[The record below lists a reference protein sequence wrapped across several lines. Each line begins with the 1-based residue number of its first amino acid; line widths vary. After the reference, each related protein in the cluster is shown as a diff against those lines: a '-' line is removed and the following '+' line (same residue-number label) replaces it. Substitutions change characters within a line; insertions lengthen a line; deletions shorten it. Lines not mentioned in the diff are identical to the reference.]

1 MKNMA
6 KSLALILSILL
17 MTSIGLVTASSQDN
31 FSSSLMSSDRISRSR
46 VESLL
51 KEVEELLDEA
61 RKTIDQAEDAGLDVQ
76 IYRGVFEAAQAK
88 YQEGLELYNNGDY
101 DKAFSTLIY
110 VKTRVQIII
119 KALQGVVGEK
129 PSVKPSIQMVE
140 NKLKSLEDKYEEL
153 ESTVIQQTEL
163 ESLEDQLK
171 QAYELIAKA
180 KEILDVNYQAAYSL
194 LMKAEDILK
203 QVEEAIIV
211 SSHTTSRVTKTEVEA
226 SPVVVQPTPKTTI
239 TESTL
244 STFTSILQPSA
255 TELET
260 TQIGEVNI
268 ELEKKD
274 GEYKVVVEHVE
285 RLIRYEN
292 GTVLINREKIVTV
305 GDKTIV
311 SISKELV
318 YGKNESRSIGQ
329 VSVEREQNIVGAW
342 LKVSMNA
349 PPEIYNLDKVIEAQ
363 IVEAEKNR
371 VRIRLKAP
379 DNTSGKLFII
389 ELSPEL
395 VDIENILGFNLTV
408 NSEKAILASSLLD
421 LASGIYDQPAYVFV
435 ISAKGVQ
442 ILLYIPHFSEY
453 IIEINAIIQRIL
465 EVFKENLQRI
475 FTIQAATYAT
485 IVATIILITST
496 AIMTYQK
503 KYLHKIK

>member
-1 MKNMA
+1 MKSMA
-6 KSLALILSILL
+6 KPLALILSILL

-31 FSSSLMSSDRISRSR
+31 FFNSLLSSDRVPKSK

-61 RKTIDQAEDAGLDVQ
+61 RRTIAQAEDAGLDVQ
-76 IYRGVFEAAQAK
+76 VYRGILESAQAK
-88 YQEGLELYNNGDY
+88 YQEGLRLYNNGDY

-110 VKTRVQIII
+110 VKTRVQIIL

-129 PSVKPSIQMVE
+129 PSVKPSIQEVE
-140 NKLKSLEDKYEEL
+140 NKLESLEEKYEEL
-153 ESTVIQQTEL
+153 ESTVTQQTGL

-171 QAYELIAKA
+171 QAHELITKA

-194 LMKAEDILK
+194 LIKAEDILK
-203 QVEEAIIV
+203 QVEEAIMV
-211 SSHTTSRVTKTEVEA
+211 PPHTISRVTKTEVEA
-226 SPVVVQPTPKTTI
+226 SPIVQPTPKTTI
-239 TESTL
+239 TESTF
-244 STFTSILQPSA
+244 STLTSILQPSPI
-255 TELET
+255 ELET
-260 TQIGEVNI
+260 TQIGEVSI

-274 GEYKVVVEHVE
+274 GEYKVIVEHVE
-285 RLIRYEN
+285 RLIQYEN

-318 YGKNESRSIGQ
+318 YGKNESKNIGQ

-342 LKVSMNA
+342 LKVSMNT
-349 PPEIYNLDKVIEAQ
+349 PHEIYKLDKVIEAE
-363 IVEAEKNR
+363 IVEAEKNK

-379 DNTSGKLFII
+379 DNTSGRLFII

-395 VDIENILGFNLTV
+395 VDIENIMGFNLTV
-408 NSEKAILASSLLD
+408 NSEVAILASSLLD
-421 LASGIYDQPAYVFV
+421 LASGIYDQPAYVFI

-453 IIEINAIIQRIL
+453 IVEINAIIQRIL
-465 EVFKENLQRI
+465 EAFEENLQRI
-475 FTIQAATYAT
+475 FTIQAATYTT
-485 IVATIILITST
+485 IVATIILIAST
-496 AIMTYQK
+496 AIIIHQK
-503 KYLHKIK
+503 KYLHRIK